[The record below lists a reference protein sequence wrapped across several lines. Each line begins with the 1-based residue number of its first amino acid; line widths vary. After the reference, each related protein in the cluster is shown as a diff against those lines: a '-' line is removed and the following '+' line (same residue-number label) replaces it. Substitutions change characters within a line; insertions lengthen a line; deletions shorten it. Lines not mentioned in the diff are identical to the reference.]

1 MDNIEILISDID
13 VSSLNNFLKNSL
25 GIVKANI
32 INSHFFNEK
41 INGDFEFFDE
51 MDLTEYYSE
60 TRTGNLFMSK
70 LYLGTDVSDVMIIVS
85 SENMKAD
92 IELSFGENMF
102 ENSSNKETQSKVKK
116 LVQFLQ
122 KLCKEFSLNQ
132 LTVGFEPI
140 SDTEL
145 NLLVINSNEI
155 CICTKMDDML
165 SHLIKND
172 ICWDELD

>member
-1 MDNIEILISDID
+1 MPNRLKFAPNVAAKTTGKLTISDDIARGAD
-13 VSSLNNFLKNSL
+13 IATDTLNS
-25 GIVKANI
+25 
-32 INSHFFNEK
+32 
-41 INGDFEFFDE
+41 
-51 MDLTEYYSE
+51 T
-60 TRTGNLFMSK
+60 
-70 LYLGTDVSDVMIIVS
+70 
-85 SENMKAD
+85 D
-92 IELSFGENMF
+92 IELSFGENVF

-155 CICTKMDDML
+155 CICTEMDDML

>member
-1 MDNIEILISDID
+1 
-13 VSSLNNFLKNSL
+13 
-25 GIVKANI
+25 
-32 INSHFFNEK
+32 
-41 INGDFEFFDE
+41 
-51 MDLTEYYSE
+51 
-60 TRTGNLFMSK
+60 
-70 LYLGTDVSDVMIIVS
+70 
-85 SENMKAD
+85 
-92 IELSFGENMF
+92 MF